1 MMRFGFLSRFGA
13 LKALIVKEFQIIW
26 SDPKNRIMII
36 LPPILQLGLFAFAA
50 TFEVDHIPL
59 AVYDKDR
66 TEISRALIDKIAHTP
81 AVERVYPVDNPAD
94 LTRLIDTQTVYGA
107 LTIPQGFASRIY
119 QETPVSVQLILDGRK
134 SNTVQIMQGYLT
146 QIISAFQYEI
156 QSVSFPPPAVR
167 IVLRHWFNPN
177 LDYQWFIVISLT
189 GVLAMVMMLSITAL
203 AVAQEKELGT
213 FDQIIVSPLS
223 SFEILIGKSVPAL
236 LIALMDVTIM
246 IIAGVFMFDIPIA
259 GSVSVLYACIVSF
272 LLSIA
277 GIGLFISTLCQ
288 TQQQAILGVFA
299 FLAPTFLLSGYVTPI
314 ENMPLFV
321 QRLDVINPL
330 TYFFVLMKGIFLKDI
345 SAATIWANV
354 WPLLIISVCT
364 MTFTTWFFNK
374 RLD

>member
-81 AVERVYPVDNPAD
+81 AVERVYPVDNPSD
-94 LTRLIDTQTVYGA
+94 LRRLIDTQTVYGA

-134 SNTVQIMQGYLT
+134 SNTVQFMQGYLT

-156 QSVSFPPPAVR
+156 QSVSFPPPVVR

-246 IIAGVFMFDIPIA
+246 IIAGVFMFGIPIA

-364 MTFTTWFFNK
+364 MAFTTWFFNK

>member
-156 QSVSFPPPAVR
+156 QSVSFPPPVVR

-246 IIAGVFMFDIPIA
+246 IIAGVFMFGIPIA

-364 MTFTTWFFNK
+364 MAFTTWFFNK

>member
-81 AVERVYPVDNPAD
+81 AVERVYPVDNPSD
-94 LTRLIDTQTVYGA
+94 LRRLIDTQTVYGA

-146 QIISAFQYEI
+146 QMISAFQYEI
-156 QSVSFPPPAVR
+156 QSVSFPPPVVR

-246 IIAGVFMFDIPIA
+246 IIAGVFMFGIPIA

-364 MTFTTWFFNK
+364 MAFTTWFFNK

>member
-81 AVERVYPVDNPAD
+81 AVERVYPVDNPSD
-94 LTRLIDTQTVYGA
+94 LRRLVDTQTVYGA

-146 QIISAFQYEI
+146 QMISAFQYEI
-156 QSVSFPPPAVR
+156 QSVSFPPPVVR

-246 IIAGVFMFDIPIA
+246 IIAGVFMFGIPIA

-314 ENMPLFV
+314 ENMPIFV

>member
-81 AVERVYPVDNPAD
+81 AVERVYPVDNPSD
-94 LTRLIDTQTVYGA
+94 LRRLIDTQTVYGA

-146 QIISAFQYEI
+146 QMISAFQYEI

-246 IIAGVFMFDIPIA
+246 IIAGVFMFGIPIA

-364 MTFTTWFFNK
+364 MAFTTWFFNK

>member
-81 AVERVYPVDNPAD
+81 AVERVYPVDNPSD
-94 LTRLIDTQTVYGA
+94 LRRLIDTQTVYGA

-146 QIISAFQYEI
+146 QMISAFQYEI
-156 QSVSFPPPAVR
+156 QSVSFPPPVVR

-246 IIAGVFMFDIPIA
+246 IIAGVFMFGIPIA

>member
-146 QIISAFQYEI
+146 QMISAFQYEI
-156 QSVSFPPPAVR
+156 QSVSFPPPVVR

-246 IIAGVFMFDIPIA
+246 IIAGVFMFGIPIA

>member
-81 AVERVYPVDNPAD
+81 AVERVYPVDNPSD
-94 LTRLIDTQTVYGA
+94 LRRLVDTQTVYGA

-146 QIISAFQYEI
+146 QMISAFQYEI
-156 QSVSFPPPAVR
+156 QSVSFPPPVVR

-246 IIAGVFMFDIPIA
+246 IIAGVFMFGIPIA

-364 MTFTTWFFNK
+364 MAFTTWFFNK

>member
-81 AVERVYPVDNPAD
+81 AVERVYPVDNPSD
-94 LTRLIDTQTVYGA
+94 LRRLIDTQTVYGA

-146 QIISAFQYEI
+146 QMISAFQYEI
-156 QSVSFPPPAVR
+156 QSVSFSPPVVR

-246 IIAGVFMFDIPIA
+246 IIAGVFMFGIPIA

-364 MTFTTWFFNK
+364 MAFTTWFFNK

>member
-81 AVERVYPVDNPAD
+81 AVERVYPVDNPSD
-94 LTRLIDTQTVYGA
+94 LRRLIDTQTVYGA

-246 IIAGVFMFDIPIA
+246 IIAGVFMFGIPIA

-321 QRLDVINPL
+321 QRLNVINPL

-354 WPLLIISVCT
+354 WPLLIIAVCT
-364 MTFTTWFFNK
+364 MAFTTWFFNK

>member
-81 AVERVYPVDNPAD
+81 AVERVYPVDNPSD
-94 LTRLIDTQTVYGA
+94 LRRLIDTQTVYGA

-146 QIISAFQYEI
+146 QMISAFQYEI
-156 QSVSFPPPAVR
+156 QSVSFPPPVVR

-246 IIAGVFMFDIPIA
+246 IIAGVFMFGIPIA

-314 ENMPLFV
+314 ENMPIFV